1 MKIILKILLI
11 LMIAGITLT
20 ILNKIYLTGHAKY
33 YQHETERMSVLLNDS
48 AYYDVLFIGS
58 SRAHVHYNPKIID
71 SITHLSSYN
80 FGVEGGNLLET
91 NLCLQVYLQKH
102 RKPKLVILD
111 LVEFAFDIVK
121 RPFFNHTIYFPYLN
135 NDFIFNTLSE
145 YKKIGYIKYLPFL
158 ELMEV
163 DDYNKLNALKG
174 VLGKNE
180 EASNGVTYN
189 GYTENGTGILK
200 PATNMVSDTTTYT
213 ITEAGKNLLNS
224 IIDSCNIKNIKL
236 ILTYSPEYDYPGQK
250 SKLDY
255 FDYVSRVAQNDHI
268 PFYDYR
274 TLTICK
280 DSTLFAN
287 PGHLNKYG
295 ANIFSG
301 KVADMIL
308 QEIQSTQ
315 HVHH

>member
-1 MKIILKILLI
+1 
-11 LMIAGITLT
+11 
-20 ILNKIYLTGHAKY
+20 
-33 YQHETERMSVLLNDS
+33 
-48 AYYDVLFIGS
+48 
-58 SRAHVHYNPKIID
+58 
-71 SITHLSSYN
+71 
-80 FGVEGGNLLET
+80 VEGGNLLET
-91 NLCLQVYLQKH
+91 NLWLQVYLQRH
-102 RKPKLVILD
+102 RKPKFVILD
-111 LVEFAFDIVK
+111 LVEFAFDIEK

-135 NDFIFNTLSE
+135 NEFIFTTLTA

-163 DDYNKLNALKG
+163 DDYNKFNALKG
-174 VLGKNE
+174 VLGKKE

-200 PATNMVSDTTTYT
+200 PATNVVRDTATYK
-213 ITEAGKNLLNS
+213 ITEAGKNLLTS
-224 IIDSCNIKNIKL
+224 IIDSCNNKNIKL

-250 SKLDY
+250 SKLD
-255 FDYVSRVAQNDHI
+255 FFEYVSGAAQNEHI

-274 TLTICK
+274 ILPICK

-301 KVADMIL
+301 NVAEMIL

-315 HVHH
+315 HVRH